1 MTVKEA
7 ATPRPA
13 LALLTQ
19 LVVKWTLRGFLANAL
34 QGTVPILREEKSTIA
49 RRSKF
54 TGIKIGIDLNINN
67 KYTTNIY

>member
-54 TGIKIGIDLNINN
+54 TGIKIGIDLNIKN